1 MAIGLQF
8 EKSDKPLVGF
18 SKWWGAPDLPEDW
31 DYPCAED
38 GNPLT
43 FVCQIRCE
51 DIAAIDT
58 EGLLPHTGMLYFFAQ
73 IGEYVQ
79 VMDIAEGE
87 HNGLGEW
94 GEDAYRVLYSPSCDN
109 LEPFEIIYDD
119 GEPAFL
125 EAEAISFTQ
134 VSELHDSFKLLG
146 KPYYEEVAEQ
156 YEDSVC
162 LLQIDEN
169 DDWGMT
175 LYDCGMI
182 CFMITPEQ
190 LKAQQWD
197 KAKVYFHSF

>member
-1 MAIGLQF
+1 MAIGLKF
-8 EKSDKPLVGF
+8 EKSNQPLTGL

-31 DYPCAED
+31 DYPCSEE

-51 DIAAIDT
+51 DIAELDT

-73 IGEYVQ
+73 IGEYVHS
-79 VMDIAEGE
+79 MDIAEGE

-94 GEDAYRVLYSPSCDN
+94 GEDAYKVLYSPSCDD
-109 LEPFEIIYDD
+109 LDPFEIIYDD
-119 GEPAFL
+119 GEPAYL

-146 KPYYEEVAEQ
+146 RPYYDEVTEQ

-197 KAKVYFHSF
+197 EVKVYFHSF

>member
-1 MAIGLQF
+1 MAIGLKF
-8 EKSDKPLVGF
+8 EKSNQPLTGQ

-31 DYPCAED
+31 DYPCSED

-51 DIAAIDT
+51 DIAALDT

-79 VMDIAEGE
+79 CMDIAEGE

-94 GEDAYRVLYSPSCDN
+94 GEDAYRVLYTPSCDD

-125 EAEAISFTQ
+125 EAEAIIFSQ
-134 VSELHDSFKLLG
+134 VPEHYDSFKLLG
-146 KPYYEEVAEQ
+146 KPYYDEVAEQ

-182 CFMITPEQ
+182 CFLMTPEQ

-197 KAKVYFHSF
+197 AATVYFHSF

>member
-1 MAIGLQF
+1 MAIGLKF
-8 EKSDKPLVGF
+8 EKSNQPLIGQ

-31 DYPCAED
+31 DYPCNDEGD
-38 GNPLT
+38 PLT

-51 DIAAIDT
+51 DIAEFDT

-79 VMDIAEGE
+79 AMDIAEGE

-94 GEDAYRVLYSPSCDN
+94 GEDAYKVLYSPSCDD
-109 LEPFEIIYDD
+109 LEPFEIVYDD
-119 GEPAFL
+119 GEPAYL
-125 EAEAISFTQ
+125 EAEAISFTA
-134 VSELHDSFKLLG
+134 VPDNHDSFKLLG
-146 KPYYEEVAEQ
+146 RPYYDEVAEL
-156 YEDSVC
+156 YEDSLC

-182 CFMITPEQ
+182 CFMMTPEQ

-197 KAKVYFHSF
+197 AATVYFHSF